1 VNAKEDL
8 PIGVFDSGVGGLTV
22 ARQIHR
28 LLPREDL
35 VYLGDTARVPYGTK
49 SPGPVVRFACEDTQF
64 LLQQNV
70 KAVVVA
76 CNTCSA
82 WALPILEKKFKVP
95 IFGVIVPG
103 VQSALAR
110 TRNQRIGIIGTS
122 ATIRSRAYSNGIL
135 ARCATA
141 KVFARACPLL
151 VPLVEEG
158 WTNHRITAA
167 VLREYL
173 APMMRHRVD
182 TLILGCTHY
191 PLLKRAIQ
199 KVVGADVALV
209 DSAASCACYVRER
222 LDQLQLLNRRR
233 RAGVIQPFVTD
244 EPDRFAVLAQRFLGA
259 RTEPARKVDL
269 AGAMP

>member
-1 VNAKEDL
+1 MSSEL
-8 PIGVFDSGVGGLTV
+8 PIGIFDSGIGGLTV
-22 ARQIHR
+22 ARQVHE
-28 LLPREDL
+28 LLPNEDL

-49 SPGPVVRFACEDTQF
+49 SPGTVVRFACEDTEF

-82 WALPILEKKFKVP
+82 WALPILERKFKIP

-103 VQSALAR
+103 VMSALSKTKAG
-110 TRNQRIGIIGTS
+110 RIGIIGTT
-122 ATIRSRAYSNGIL
+122 ATIRSKAYTNGLL
-135 ARCATA
+135 ARREMVR
-141 KVFARACPLL
+141 VFARACPLL

-158 WTNHRITAA
+158 WINHTVTAT

-173 APMMRHRVD
+173 QPLLRERID

-191 PLLKRAIQ
+191 PLLKRALR
-199 KVVGADVALV
+199 KATGSNVALV
-209 DSAASCACYVRER
+209 DSAEACARYVQ
-222 LDQLQLLNRRR
+222 DQLKRKGLLARRK

-244 EPDRFAVLAQRFLGA
+244 ETDQFNDLAKRFFGLP
-259 RTEPARKVDL
+259 TEPPWKVEV
-269 AGAMP
+269 